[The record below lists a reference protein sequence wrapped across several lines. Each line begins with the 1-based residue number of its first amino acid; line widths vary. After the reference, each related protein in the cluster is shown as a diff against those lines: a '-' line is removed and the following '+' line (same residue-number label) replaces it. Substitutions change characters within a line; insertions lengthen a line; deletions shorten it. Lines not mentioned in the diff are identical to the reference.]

1 MRVCDQD
8 YAHEADRD
16 EQARQHRDCTI
27 LVGSSGTV
35 SEDDEDLCELECQ
48 DEARVGQDDDQEVLC
63 GIEPADAD
71 QLMEDEAVNTIY
83 DISGQRDTDLAS
95 DKKTPLMPSLMVT
108 SPRREEFL
116 M

>member
-1 MRVCDQD
+1 MRVCDQN
-8 YAHEADRD
+8 YANEADRG

-48 DEARVGQDDDQEVLC
+48 DVARVGQDDDQEVLR

-71 QLMEDEAVNTIY
+71 HFMEDEALDTIY
-83 DISGQRDTDLAS
+83 DISG
-95 DKKTPLMPSLMVT
+95 
-108 SPRREEFL
+108 
-116 M
+116 